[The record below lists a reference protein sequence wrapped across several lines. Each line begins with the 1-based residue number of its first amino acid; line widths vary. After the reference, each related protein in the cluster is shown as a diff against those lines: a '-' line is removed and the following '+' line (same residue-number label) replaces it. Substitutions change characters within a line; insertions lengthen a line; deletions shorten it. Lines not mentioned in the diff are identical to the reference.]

1 MKNIQFLK
9 SGSFFRFNHFEQSE
23 KQGSAE
29 QSKAGSYLK
38 TPSRSDGV

>member
-9 SGSFFRFNHFEQSE
+9 IGFFFLVNHS
-23 KQGSAE
+23 
-29 QSKAGSYLK
+29 K